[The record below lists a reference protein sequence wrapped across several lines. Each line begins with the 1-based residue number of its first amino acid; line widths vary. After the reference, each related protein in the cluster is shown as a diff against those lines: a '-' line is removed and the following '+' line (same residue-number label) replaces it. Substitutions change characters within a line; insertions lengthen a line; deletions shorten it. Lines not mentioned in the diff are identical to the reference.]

1 VECCRGRSRSLLMSE
16 LPNGLKVVMAV
27 WVSIYLLHEYV
38 CTLQSMP
45 LRITRRPSSRPDP
58 ATYHPAPQARFVP
71 LPASSSM
78 PWTLCSISSTPI
90 TTLGL
95 TFQYNPQTHLP
106 APYFSPRGPSAQ
118 QRHSQVSKKQRTSA
132 MSLVIPTLSENIE
145 LWRSNQVESLG
156 FGVRL

>member
-1 VECCRGRSRSLLMSE
+1 MSE

-27 WVSIYLLHEYV
+27 WVSMYLLHEYV

-45 LRITRRPSSRPDP
+45 LQITRRPSSRPDP
-58 ATYHPAPQARFVP
+58 TLYHLPPQALFVP

-95 TFQYNPQTHLP
+95 TFQYTPQTHLP
-106 APYFSPRGPSAQ
+106 TPYFSPKGPSAQ
-118 QRHSQVSKKQRTSA
+118 
-132 MSLVIPTLSENIE
+132 
-145 LWRSNQVESLG
+145 
-156 FGVRL
+156 